1 MNIRRG
7 LQLWST
13 RQTRGSNMKLI
24 SIGFGNAGNADRIV
38 AVVSPEA
45 APVKRIVQLA
55 KDSGTA
61 IDATCGRRTR
71 SVIICDSGH
80 VVMSAFPSPA
90 SSDRPQENNSRAGL
104 SDPPILSV

>member
-24 SIGFGNAGNADRIV
+24 SIGFGNSVNADRIV

-61 IDATCGRRTR
+61 IDATCGTFSAATRTFLTGKSTPLSLCLLSCT
-71 SVIICDSGH
+71 SV
-80 VVMSAFPSPA
+80 
-90 SSDRPQENNSRAGL
+90 
-104 SDPPILSV
+104 SVSQIAQTSQC